1 MQDARDVICQAAK
14 GHVEEIARRREIK
27 PGRMYEILG
36 KDNPYPKSKLLIRDI
51 AAVNLEGV
59 RLVKADMDALWS
71 ELFGPAELPAV
82 TAQDLHREAF
92 EAVDALLAGKPA
104 AECMKELR
112 ELIAIAQLKLDGLE
126 KGPRVV
132 NLVR

>member
-14 GHVEEIARRREIK
+14 GHVEQIAKRREIT

-36 KDNPYPKSKLLIRDI
+36 KDNPYPKAKLLIRDI
-51 AAVNLEGV
+51 AAVNLEGA
-59 RLVKADMDALWS
+59 RLVKADMDALWL
-71 ELFGPAELPAV
+71 ELLGPAELPIV

-92 EAVDALLAGKPA
+92 EAVDALLAGKSA

-112 ELIAIAQLKLDGLE
+112 ELIAVAQIKLDGIE
-126 KGPRVV
+126 GKQKVV
-132 NLVR
+132 NFPQ